1 MKRIYCDIA
10 ATTPLDPQVNDFMIE
25 IQKTIFGNASSIHME
40 GQQAKA
46 IIEKSR
52 LQVSKALSCKSEE
65 IIFTTGGSESN
76 NMVLK
81 SILNGGD
88 HFITTSYEHPSI
100 KNVIPYLENNG
111 VQVTVINPNKDGLID
126 KSDIE
131 NNILKNTKLISV
143 MFVNNELGTINSIKE
158 IARLCKQN
166 NILFHT
172 DAVQAFGKINID
184 LDETPIDFLSISAHK
199 LYGPKGIGVLFIR
212 EGNVMHP
219 LVHGGSQEKK
229 LRAGT
234 ENTPAIGGLGLA
246 SEITSSNIEKNI
258 LLIKKLEKKLL
269 DNLSSANII
278 FSING
283 LNRIPGL
290 LNLTFP
296 GIEGQNLLLL
306 LDIAGISISY
316 GSACGSGSVTAS
328 KVLLNLGLSEEE
340 AKSSV
345 RISIGK
351 THTLN
356 QIDVLSKNLINIISK
371 KQHNTQIYAE

>member
-316 GSACGSGSVTAS
+316 GSACGSGSVSAS

>member
-10 ATTPLDPQVNDFMIE
+10 ATTPVDHKVNDFMIE
-25 IQKTIFGNASSIHME
+25 IQKTIFGNASSVHME

-52 LQVSKALSCKSEE
+52 LQVSRALSCKSEE

-81 SILNGGD
+81 SILNEGD
-88 HFITTSYEHPSI
+88 HFITTSYEHSSI
-100 KNVIPYLENNG
+100 KNVIPYLEKNG
-111 VQVTVINPNKDGLID
+111 VQVTLINPNKNGLID
-126 KSDIE
+126 TSDIE

-143 MFVNNELGTINSIKE
+143 MFVNNELGTINSIKD
-158 IARLCKQN
+158 IARLCKKN

-184 LDETPIDFLSISAHK
+184 LDEIPIDFLSISAHK

-212 EGNVMHP
+212 EGNVLHP

-234 ENTPAIGGLGLA
+234 ENTPAIAGLGLA
-246 SEITSSNIEKNI
+246 SEIASSNIEKNI
-258 LLIKKLEKKLL
+258 LLIENLEKKLL
-269 DNLSSANII
+269 DNLNQAKIV

-283 LNRIPGL
+283 INRIPGL

-328 KVLLNLGLSEEE
+328 KVLLNLGISEEE

-371 KQHNTQIYAE
+371 KQHNTQIYA